1 MKIGGKKR
9 IEVFLRL
16 ITTRAIP
23 LHTTF
28 LSLYR
33 QNEKTR
39 DYEPNEGAILKKIKY
54 GRILDVLLYQK
65 KIF

>member
-1 MKIGGKKR
+1 VKIGGKKR

-28 LSLYR
+28 LSLHR

-39 DYEPNEGAILKKIKY
+39 DYERK
-54 GRILDVLLYQK
+54 QK
-65 KIF
+65 KHYEKNRQKSQDR